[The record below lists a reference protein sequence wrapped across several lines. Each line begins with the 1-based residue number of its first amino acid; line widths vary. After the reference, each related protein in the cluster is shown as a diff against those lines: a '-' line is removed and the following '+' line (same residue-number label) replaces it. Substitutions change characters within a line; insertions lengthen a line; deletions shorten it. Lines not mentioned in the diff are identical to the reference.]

1 MALMAFGLS
10 GAFKPRLRADRAT
23 SWLWLSSGFQMAF
36 RWLSRLSVDRS
47 IPTRPPSLLRSSPDL
62 LLFLSCILH
71 NSFKDVVVD
80 VLIYTKITEV
90 IENCRVME
98 FSGNKFDGPR
108 SKVVDGCHEGLC
120 QDERPMCAMCCVEQ
134 PKYDIYLHC
143 SLDEQ
148 VSGWLSDGF

>member
-10 GAFKPRLRADRAT
+10 GAFEPRLWADRAT
-23 SWLWLSSGFQMAF
+23 SWLWLSSGFRMAF
-36 RWLSRLSVDRS
+36 RWLSRLSA
-47 IPTRPPSLLRSSPDL
+47 RPPSLLRSSPDL

-71 NSFKDVVVD
+71 NSFKDVVLD
-80 VLIYTKITEV
+80 VLIYTKIMEV

-108 SKVVDGCHEGLC
+108 SKVVDGYHEGLC
-120 QDERPMCAMCCVEQ
+120 QDERPMCAVCCVEQ
-134 PKYDIYLHC
+134 PKYNIYLHC